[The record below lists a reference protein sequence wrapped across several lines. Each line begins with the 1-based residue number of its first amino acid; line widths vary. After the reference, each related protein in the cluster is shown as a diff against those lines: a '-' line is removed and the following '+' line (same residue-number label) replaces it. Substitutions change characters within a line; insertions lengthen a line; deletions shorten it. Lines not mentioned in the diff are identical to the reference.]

1 MIKLSGLC
9 RKCGVR
15 EKCPIFKAFVELCRY
30 DWVLVEGE
38 IVVKICE
45 RTSQKGDMC

>member
-9 RKCGVR
+9 GKCSVR
-15 EKCPIFKAFVELCRY
+15 GKCPIYRAYIELCRY

-38 IVVKICE
+38 IVVKTCE
-45 RTSQKGDMC
+45 RTTQKLKQ